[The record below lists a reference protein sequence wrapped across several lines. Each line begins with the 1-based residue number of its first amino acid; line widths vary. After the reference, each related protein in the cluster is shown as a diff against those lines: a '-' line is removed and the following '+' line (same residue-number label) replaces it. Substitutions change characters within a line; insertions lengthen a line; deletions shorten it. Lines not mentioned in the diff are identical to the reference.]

1 MKINDIYTAYMS
13 WGNKGKRRP
22 VLVAEVKDAAVIVFK
37 ITTKYDSKSN
47 YIKNKYYKIAD
58 LTSAGLKKTSYIDT
72 VRNYELDLNKVKF
85 QKIGR
90 LSTKDINDLNQ
101 FIKKTAT
108 NDIS

>member
-1 MKINDIYTAYMS
+1 MFWYFLIQYDLVSIQQESIILQNS
-13 WGNKGKRRP
+13 WLNISWI
-22 VLVAEVKDAAVIVFK
+22 E
-37 ITTKYDSKSN
+37 
-47 YIKNKYYKIAD
+47 
-58 LTSAGLKKTSYIDT
+58 KTSYIDT

>member
-85 QKIGR
+85 QKIGC